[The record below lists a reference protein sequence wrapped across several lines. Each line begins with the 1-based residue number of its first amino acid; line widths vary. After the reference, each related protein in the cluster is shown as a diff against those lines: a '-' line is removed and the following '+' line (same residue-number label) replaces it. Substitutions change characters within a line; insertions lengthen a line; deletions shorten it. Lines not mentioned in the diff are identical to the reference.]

1 MSNSIPSNIKVRKQS
16 RCLELTYNQADNS
29 EEVFQLSFEMLRVLS
44 PSAEVRGHGI
54 GNEVLQHGKKNV
66 VLLNIEPAGNYAL
79 KLIFDDAHDS
89 GLYDW
94 KYLRHL
100 CDNKSELWQ
109 GYLETLEAAGMTR
122 ETNVIQFKSL

>member
-1 MSNSIPSNIKVRKQS
+1 MSLIPSDIKVRKQS
-16 RCLELTYNQADNS
+16 QCLELTYQNTGADNES
-29 EEVFQLSFEMLRVLS
+29 FQLSFELLRVYS

-54 GNEVLQHGKKNV
+54 GNEVLQHGKKEV

-79 KLIFDDAHDS
+79 KLIFDDGHDS

-100 CDNKSELWQ
+100 CENKETLWQ
-109 GYLETLEAAGMTR
+109 NYLERLSQAGLAR
-122 ETNVIQFKSL
+122 ESNVIQFKSL